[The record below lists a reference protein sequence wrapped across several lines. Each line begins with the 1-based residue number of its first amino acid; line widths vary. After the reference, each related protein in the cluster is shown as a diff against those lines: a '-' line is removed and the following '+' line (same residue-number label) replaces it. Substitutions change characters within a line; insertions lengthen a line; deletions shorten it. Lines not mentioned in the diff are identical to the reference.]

1 MRTTLRRLAIFL
13 ALGVLLAPNLRAQE
27 EPKRTKEPKPITA
40 LKVQVVL
47 SEFEGEKKISSLP
60 YTIFVNADDRMGRP
74 SSSVRMGLRV
84 PLTVQGKDN
93 QIQFQYMDVGTN
105 IDCSADTTDDG
116 RFRLGLTVER
126 SSLYTT
132 SPERKSLDWNPGDP
146 PLSTS
151 PVIRQFKVSFSPLVR
166 DGQTAQSTVATDPV
180 SGRVLKVDVTLNVL
194 K

>member
-1 MRTTLRRLAIFL
+1 MRTTLLRLANFL
-13 ALGVLLAPNLRAQE
+13 VLGALLAPNVWAQE
-27 EPKRTKEPKPITA
+27 EPKRAKEPKPITP

-47 SEFEGEKKISSLP
+47 NEFEGEKKISSLP

-74 SSSVRMGLRV
+74 SSAVRMGLRV
-84 PLTVQGKDN
+84 PVVVQGKEN
-93 QIQFQYMDVGTN
+93 QVQFQYVDVGTN
-105 IDCSADTTDDG
+105 LDCSADTTDDG
-116 RFRLGLTVER
+116 RIRLSLTVER

-132 SPERKSLDWNPGDP
+132 SSERKSLDWSPGDP

-151 PVIRQFKVSFSPLVR
+151 PIIRQFKVSFSPLVR

-180 SGRVLKVDVTLNVL
+180 SGRVLKVDVTINVL